1 MKEATMDHPSNILF
15 FDAETNAPK
24 SFSTLEGLNK
34 VHCLCIFDAVNQKEY
49 SFRKNSKEDNIEEGL
64 EMLRN
69 ADAICGHN
77 IIGFD
82 VPALEKLYG
91 FKHSYLIDTLTMARC
106 IFPDIKSNDFA
117 RMDFPRKLIGS
128 HSLESWGHRI
138 GVNKDC
144 DAVASE
150 DWSSWSQEMEDYC
163 VQDVK
168 VTYNLYKHLMKKS
181 PDERM
186 LKLEHEFAIHIREQE
201 FNGFPF
207 DKEAAMSL
215 VSTLAVRR
223 VELEE
228 KLQKAYPPKT
238 EEMKSQ
244 MYVTPNGQ
252 EFEFKTAALKAGFKQ
267 KDIKKGRHK
276 TREIPFNP
284 LSRDQIAERLME
296 NGWKPDAYEGKRPK
310 IDEAVLKGIDTPEAE
325 LLLEYLLVMKRLGQV
340 AEGRNGWIK
349 MIEGD
354 RIHGGVNTNGAISG
368 RCTHRSP
375 NVAQTPSAR
384 SPYGKECRS
393 CFTAPKGK
401 VLVGADA
408 SGLELR
414 ALAGYLWFYDKG
426 EYVKIVTTGDVHTA
440 NQEAAGLSSR
450 DQAKTYIYAL
460 CYGAG
465 DAKIGEIVG
474 GSAADGRRLKNSF
487 KDKFPAYGRLL
498 ADIDSTVDAKGFLTG
513 LDGRRLPCRSKHSAL
528 NVLLQSAGAVIMKK
542 ALVLFVEMAQKPF
555 EMHANIHDE
564 VQFSCSPED
573 ADELGQCFVD
583 ALAEAGKALK
593 FNCPLTGEYS
603 VGSTWAETH

>member
-1 MKEATMDHPSNILF
+1 MHPSNTLF
-15 FDAETNAPK
+15 FDVETNAPK
-24 SFSTLEGLNK
+24 SFSTLDGLDRI
-34 VHCLCIFDAVNQKEY
+34 HCLCIFDPVNQKEH
-49 SFRKNSKEDNIEEGL
+49 SFRKNKDEDNIELGL
-64 EMLRN
+64 EMLSK

-77 IIGFD
+77 VIGFD
-82 VPALEKLYG
+82 VPALKKIYDFE
-91 FKHSYLIDTLTMARC
+91 HSNLIDTLVMARC
-106 IFPDIKSNDFA
+106 IFADIKNADFA
-117 RMDFPRKLIGS
+117 RVGFPKKLIGS

-144 DAVASE
+144 DAVVDE
-150 DWSSWSQEMEDYC
+150 DWSSWSQKMEDYC
-163 VQDVK
+163 VQDVT
-168 VTYNLYKHLMKKS
+168 VTYNLYKHLMKQS

-186 LKLEHEFAIHIREQE
+186 LDLEHRFATIIRQQE
-201 FNGFPF
+201 VNGFPF
-207 DKEAAMSL
+207 DKEAAMEL
-215 VSTLAVRR
+215 ISTLAVRR

-228 KLQKAYPPKT
+228 KLQKAYPPRK

-252 EFEFKTAALKAGFKQ
+252 EFEFKTEALKAGFKQ

-276 TREIPFNP
+276 IREIPFNP

-296 NGWKPDAYEGKRPK
+296 GGWRPNAYEGKRPK
-310 IDEAVLKGIDTPEAE
+310 IDEAVLKSIDTPEAE

-340 AEGRNGWIK
+340 AEGRNGWLK
-349 MIEGD
+349 MIERG
-354 RIHGGVNTNGAISG
+354 RIHGGVNTNGAVSG
-368 RCTHRSP
+368 RCTHNSP

-384 SPYGKECRS
+384 SPYGKECRQ
-393 CFTAPKGK
+393 CWTAPKGK
-401 VLVGADA
+401 VLVGSDA

-414 ALAGYLWFYDKG
+414 ALAGYLYYYDKG

-474 GSAADGRRLKNSF
+474 GSAADGRRLKDSF
-487 KDKFPAYGRLL
+487 KNKFPAYGRLI
-498 ADIDSTVDAKGFLTG
+498 ADIDKTVDAKGFLKG
-513 LDGRRLPCRSKHSAL
+513 IDGRKLPCRSKHSAL

-564 VQFSCSPED
+564 VQFSCSPEH

-583 ALAEAGKALK
+583 ALAEAGKALN
-593 FNCPLTGEYS
+593 FNCPITGEYS
-603 VGSTWAETH
+603 VGANWAETH